1 MPTLVCVAGEGTAA
15 GRPAGPVLGQIRN
28 ACIAGHW
35 SCCCDFVPGI
45 GIAMPDGQQ
54 QWQRR
59 GRALTALRPCMP
71 SACLVLLVLTRKCLL
86 VLRHRAGTVAPS
98 CAELGC
104 ACCCTSPD
112 GLAVSLHCGCGWTWL
127 NCIGAVFFCMFLPAS
142 VCLLLAFYAWVHP
155 RALVLRWPLQLHAC
169 SNPQCWAAGLD

>member
-112 GLAVSLHCGCGWTWL
+112 GLPVSLHMWL
-127 NCIGAVFFCMFLPAS
+127 WLTMAELYWRSVLLHVFACLCLSAP
-142 VCLLLAFYAWVHP
+142 CLLCLGTPQGTCAALAPA
-155 RALVLRWPLQLHAC
+155 AAC
-169 SNPQCWAAGLD
+169 M